1 MSKYQPLAEHLEGL
15 RAKSCTVTFERLERI
30 IGSKLPRSAWEYRP
44 WWSNDQY
51 HVQGRAWME
60 AGWRVVSVNQD
71 RGRVR
76 FERV

>member
-1 MSKYQPLAEHLEGL
+1 MSKYQPLADHLAGL
-15 RAKSCTVTFERLERI
+15 GTKSCTLTFERIEQI

-44 WWSNDQY
+44 WWANDQY
-51 HVQGRAWME
+51 HVQSKAWME
-60 AGWRVVSVNQD
+60 AGWRVVSVNQN